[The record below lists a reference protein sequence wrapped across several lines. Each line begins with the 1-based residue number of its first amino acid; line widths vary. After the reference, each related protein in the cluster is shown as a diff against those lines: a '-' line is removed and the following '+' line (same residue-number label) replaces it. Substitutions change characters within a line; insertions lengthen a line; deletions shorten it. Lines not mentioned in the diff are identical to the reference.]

1 MEPWEPEQAI
11 RVCEGLMPVDTLDP
25 MEDPMGVPNPPW
37 KTMESLMI
45 PKSRLK
51 PKNFGHSFILLE
63 LKWSSQSQEGKN
75 YLKCKATRKIPG

>member
-1 MEPWEPEQAI
+1 MELEQVILAF
-11 RVCEGLMPVDTLDP
+11 EGLLMLEDTTLDP

-37 KTMESLMI
+37 KMMESLMI
-45 PKSRLK
+45 PKSHLR

>member
-1 MEPWEPEQAI
+1 MEPGQVILA
-11 RVCEGLMPVDTLDP
+11 CEGLAMPEDTTLDP

-37 KTMESLMI
+37 KMMESLMI
-45 PKSRLK
+45 PKSHLR